1 VKALADMIAI
11 QNTSTLIEI
20 DGGVGMQNAEAL
32 LKAGAR
38 VLVAGNS
45 VFKAEDPTKMI
56 KMLKDIGID
65 IGFV

>member
-1 VKALADMIAI
+1 
-11 QNTSTLIEI
+11 
-20 DGGVGMQNAEAL
+20 
-32 LKAGAR
+32 
-38 VLVAGNS
+38 LVAGNS